1 MKDFNFFLPYLDN
14 KKGKDNKRVHAMTA
28 LSILGIL
35 VVGSLIYNTA
45 YTFKLKYD
53 IKNLQNT
60 YNSSENQ
67 EKLKEAEALS
77 RKYEI
82 LDKYY
87 ENVELLYNSLE
98 TKEVVNSKL
107 MFDISKSIPKEV
119 SFKTMSID
127 SAGIQIQGL
136 SENRVAIGELEHN
149 LKNISSILDVH
160 VNNINSDTS
169 STTGGNSFSLKC
181 TLKGVDKN
189 EDK

>member
-14 KKGKDNKRVHAMTA
+14 KKGKDNKRIHAMTA

-87 ENVELLYNSLE
+87 ENVELIYNSLE

-169 STTGGNSFSLKC
+169 SSTGGNSFSLKC

>member
-14 KKGKDNKRVHAMTA
+14 KKGKDNKRIHAMTA

-53 IKNLQNT
+53 IKNLKNT

-87 ENVELLYNSLE
+87 ENVELIYNSLE

>member
-82 LDKYY
+82 LNKYY

>member
-14 KKGKDNKRVHAMTA
+14 KKGKDNKRIHAMTA

-87 ENVELLYNSLE
+87 ENVELIYNSLE

>member
-53 IKNLQNT
+53 IKSLQNT

-98 TKEVVNSKL
+98 TKEIVNSKL

>member
-14 KKGKDNKRVHAMTA
+14 KKGKDNKRIHAMTA

-87 ENVELLYNSLE
+87 ENVELIYNSLE

-160 VNNINSDTS
+160 VNNISSDTS
-169 STTGGNSFSLKC
+169 SSSGGNSFSLKC

>member
-14 KKGKDNKRVHAMTA
+14 KKEKGNKRIHAMTA

-35 VVGSLIYNTA
+35 VLGSLIYNTA

-53 IKNLQNT
+53 IKNLKNT

-87 ENVELLYNSLE
+87 ENVELIYNSLE

-149 LKNISSILDVH
+149 LKNVSSIVDVH
-160 VNNINSDTS
+160 VNNISSDTS
-169 STTGGNSFSLKC
+169 SSSGGNSFSLKC